1 MEHNIGATEV
11 QINSELVTN
20 PREREDLLYALT
32 LVLLRAGGHTL
43 HPVLMQRDRIAVQ
56 APREALEEAAMIE
69 CPKRVEAGQ
78 IAFFDPRI

>member
-11 QINSELVTN
+11 QINSELITN

-32 LVLLRAGGHTL
+32 LVLLRVGGHPL

-56 APREALEEAAMIE
+56 APREALEVAAMIE
-69 CPKRVEAGQ
+69 CPERVEAGQ
-78 IAFFDPRI
+78 VAFFDPRV